1 MSLAPFNF
9 EIYDRGSYGWEE
21 FLECSCCKNKLQ
33 TKRYYVRMGVQ
44 IFLCMLLNASDMHQE
59 NFLAV
64 GEFPV
69 ALDLETL
76 PGIKKLHNI
85 KNAEERITKI
95 IQDSV
100 LSTAILPITSWSVA
114 GKGIIFGALYYDADL
129 KSTVKLP
136 VIKKAKTSE
145 MHIDY
150 EYREIQQ
157 GKSLPVFEGKQIN
170 PQDYIEEICT
180 GFQTAYD
187 IFLREKINVK
197 KVFEKFW
204 KEQCRFLNRHTQQY
218 CMLLSSSNVI

>member
-1 MSLAPFNF
+1 M
-9 EIYDRGSYGWEE
+9 
-21 FLECSCCKNKLQ
+21 
-33 TKRYYVRMGVQ
+33 RMGVQ
-44 IFLCMLLNASDMHQE
+44 LFLCMLLNASDMHQE

-64 GEFPV
+64 GEFPA

-76 PGIKKLHNI
+76 PGIKKIHDI

-100 LSTAILPITSWSVA
+100 LSTAILPTTSWSAA
-114 GKGIIFGALYYDADL
+114 GKGVIFGALNYDADL

-145 MHIDY
+145 MYIDY

-170 PQDYIEEICT
+170 PKDYIEEICT
-180 GFQTAYD
+180 GFRTAYR
-187 IFLREKINVK
+187 IFLKDKTNPEKL
-197 KVFEKFW
+197 FETLST
-204 KEQCRFLNRHTQQY
+204 EQCSHQIRNPPQ
-218 CMLLSSSNVI
+218 